1 MIPYL
6 PLQTI
11 NAAFEPALSE
21 AMMRTIRS
29 GWYLHG
35 HETTAF
41 ESEFAR
47 YIGVAH
53 CVGVGN
59 GLDALTLI
67 LTALRDLRNWNEGDE
82 VIVPAMTFIATAEAV
97 VRAGLRVVLCD
108 VNEEGLMDPAQAER
122 AITSRTRAL
131 LPVHLYGRTADM
143 AQIGGIGRRHGL
155 AIVEDAAQAHGA
167 CLGNGHRAGSASNAA
182 AFSFYPGKNL
192 GALGDGGAVVTGD
205 DALAQRVRMLAN
217 YGASEKY
224 NHQAH
229 GCNSRL
235 DELQAAALRVK
246 LPHLDDDNRRRRE
259 LAGIYLKG
267 IDNPHIQLPMAGE
280 MHGKADCVYHIF
292 PILCDERDRLQ
303 SYLSSHGVQS
313 LIHYPRAIHQQASFA
328 SLHTGR
334 YPHAE
339 RFAAHELSL
348 PLHPHLT
355 DEEAHRIV
363 RLLCAFT

>member
-1 MIPYL
+1 MTPYL

-11 NAAFEPALSE
+11 NAAYEPALSE
-21 AMMRTIRS
+21 AVMRTIRS

-35 HETTAF
+35 RETAAF
-41 ESEFAR
+41 EEEFAR
-47 YIGVAH
+47 FVGAEYCI
-53 CVGVGN
+53 GVGN

-67 LTALRDLRNWNEGDE
+67 LTALRELRGWNENDE
-82 VIVPAMTFIATAEAV
+82 VIVPAMTFVATAEAV

-108 VNEEGLMDPAQAER
+108 VTDEGLMDADKARQ
-122 AITSRTRAL
+122 AITNRTRAL

-143 AQIGGIGRRHGL
+143 EQIGDIARRHGL

-167 CLGNGHRAGSASNAA
+167 RLSDGRRAGSAGDAA

-192 GALGDGGAVVTGD
+192 GALGDGGAVVTD
-205 DALAQRVRMLAN
+205 DEALAEQIRILAN

-224 NHQAH
+224 NHVVH

-235 DELQAAALRVK
+235 DEIQAAALRVK
-246 LPHLDDDNRRRRE
+246 LPHLDADNTRRQQ
-259 LAGIYLKG
+259 LAEIYLKG
-267 IDNPHIQLPMAGE
+267 IQNSTIFLPMAKKMSGT
-280 MHGKADCVYHIF
+280 ADCIYHIF
-292 PILCDERDRLQ
+292 PILCNDRDRLQ
-303 SYLSSHGVQS
+303 AYLTAHGIQS

-328 SLHTGR
+328 ELGKEH
-334 YPHAE
+334 YPWAE

-348 PLHPHLT
+348 PLHPLLT
-355 DEEAHRIV
+355 DDEAHQIV